1 FGQET
6 IQREEWRDGGTA
18 YQFKLRG
25 NPWISNGEDAATT
38 RLKLLSLLDYFNNF
52 GWKLHASIVISQD
65 HPEPPPAYSLHQH
78 ACISLNSSDCLRFI
92 RFPRSVIDVLRQTI
106 IESWLRGI
114 QREEDYED
122 AHEFKL
128 YGNPWWGQGDD
139 AVPSRILMI
148 HILSALYNKGWY
160 LLTSTHI
167 SKKPYDK
174 DSLIFQLGIPPSPTS
189 FFSVSFNDYDKLN
202 LICAPSELIPA
213 VQQTLGQETI
223 LREEWCDSGTAYHF
237 KLRGNPWISSG

>member
-1 FGQET
+1 MSFEQC
-6 IQREEWRDGGTA
+6 
-18 YQFKLRG
+18 K
-25 NPWISNGEDAATT
+25 
-38 RLKLLSLLDYFNNF
+38 
-52 GWKLHASIVISQD
+52 D

-92 RFPRSVIDVLRQTI
+92 RFPRSVIDVLRQAI

-128 YGNPWWGQGDD
+128 HGSPWWGQGDD

-148 HILSALYNKGWY
+148 HILSALYNTGWY

-174 DSLIFQLGIPPSPTS
+174 DSLIFELGIPPSPTS

-223 LREEWCDSGTAYHF
+223 QREEWCDSGTAYHF
-237 KLRGNPWISSG
+237 KLRGNPWISSGDKGIHSRIKLLSLLDCFTTFGWKLYASIDMNRGDEDRYTDSWFFLSIFKIKYYKI